1 MCDIILSTGQRVA
14 VRGQEEGYRRGSKAA
29 SLAMMYEGPHALL
42 PTPTPAP
49 VLGEAASPGL
59 AHH

>member
-1 MCDIILSTGQRVA
+1 M
-14 VRGQEEGYRRGSKAA
+14 RGQEEGYRRGSKAA